1 MITKKSLFFLLGF
14 GLSLLILATACGPSI
29 DPTNNNTT
37 TGETETA
44 VTNNDQTESNT
55 NQPTAE
61 TNTTQNAAPQIEVV
75 DSAIDARGIQV
86 GFTADGHAYRGNPD
100 APVVLEEFSDFQCPF
115 CSRFSA
121 QTLPSLV
128 ENQIKNGELLLVYY
142 DFPLDNL
149 HPQARAAANAARCA
163 GEQGPI
169 AYWDI
174 HDLIY
179 ANTQEWGN
187 NNANQFFAKY
197 GEELGLDMGAF
208 SSCLENNKYAEQV
221 QADVD
226 FGSSRGI
233 RSTPSF
239 FVNGQSLVGA
249 QPLSIFNQAIAAVQQ
264 GESIAQE
271 APESTPQEAP
281 KLDDYLVPPPQVPER
296 VELTTDNAAMVL
308 GDPNAPVTIVEFT
321 DFQCPYCQRFSLETM
336 PKILENMIESG
347 EVYFILKDLPLE
359 SIHPEARAAANAARC
374 AGEQDAYLE
383 MHDALFNSQSTWSGN
398 GNDSARESFAVLAT
412 ELDLDTDAFAAC
424 LDSNQYD
431 AAVELNIIEAFDL
444 EAQSTPY
451 FFVNGLPVSGAQ
463 PYELFEYAVSL
474 AKEGELQAAY
484 GRPEP
489 NISEAYSIGDP
500 NAPVQIIE
508 FTDYQCPFCS
518 RYYSQSYK
526 QIKEKYVDTGQVYY
540 VFKDFPL
547 TNIHPQAAKAAE
559 AARCAGDQDSYLEM
573 HDMLF
578 EKQAEW
584 NNQPTANQLFIN
596 YATDLGLDSASFQQ
610 CLDSGQHTA
619 VVNADLEE
627 GSGLGV
633 SGTPAFFINNH
644 SINGALPYALFEEA
658 IERFL
663 TASSST

>member
-1 MITKKSLFFLLGF
+1 MFAKKKLIFLI
-14 GLSLLILATACGPSI
+14 GLSLLILMTACGPSS
-29 DPTNNNTT
+29 DPTNNDTVTNDS
-37 TGETETA
+37 ETA
-44 VTNNDQTESNT
+44 ETNNDQTETNT
-55 NQPTAE
+55 NQPTTE
-61 TNTTQNAAPQIEVV
+61 TTDTQNATPKVDIE
-75 DSAIDARGIQV
+75 SSEIDANGIQV
-86 GFTADGHAYRGNPD
+86 GFTAEGRAFRGNPD
-100 APVVLEEFSDFQCPF
+100 APVLLEEFSDFQCPF

-121 QTLPSLV
+121 QTLPSLI

-163 GEQGPI
+163 GEQSAT

-179 ANTQEWGN
+179 ANTQQWSN
-187 NNANQFFAKY
+187 SNANQVFAGF
-197 GEELGLDMGAF
+197 GEELGLDMDTFNG
-208 SSCLENNKYAEQV
+208 CLESNKYAEQV
-221 QADVD
+221 QADID
-226 FGSSRGI
+226 LGSSRGI

-249 QPLSIFNQAIAAVQQ
+249 QPLSVFDRAITSVQQ

-271 APESTPQEAP
+271 APEPAPQETP
-281 KLDDYLVPPPQVPER
+281 KLDDYLNPPPSVPER
-296 VELTTDNAAMVL
+296 VDVSDDNAAMVL
-308 GDPNAPVTIVEFT
+308 GDPDAPVTIVEFT
-321 DFQCPYCQRFSLETM
+321 DYQCPYCQRFSLDTM
-336 PKILENMIESG
+336 PQILEGMIESG

-383 MHDALFNSQSTWSGN
+383 MHDALFSSQQTWSGA
-398 GNDSARESFAVLAT
+398 GYDGAVESFTALAVD
-412 ELDLDTDAFAAC
+412 LDLDTDAFTAC
-424 LDSNQYD
+424 LDSNKFD
-431 AAVELNIIEAFDL
+431 AAVELNITEAFSI
-444 EAQSTPY
+444 EAQSTPF

-489 NISEAYSIGDP
+489 DISNAYSIGDP
-500 NAPVQIIE
+500 DAPVQIIE
-508 FTDYQCPFCS
+508 FTDFQCPFCS
-518 RYYSQSYK
+518 RYYAQAYK
-526 QIKEKYVDTGQVYY
+526 QIVEKYVDTGQVHY

-547 TNIHPQAAKAAE
+547 VNIHPQATKAAE
-559 AARCAGDQDSYLEM
+559 AARCAGDQDNYLEM

-584 NNQPTANQLFIN
+584 NNQPAANQLFVG
-596 YATDLGLDSASFQQ
+596 YATDLGLDSAAFQL
-610 CLDSGQHTA
+610 CLDSGQYTA
-619 VVNADLEE
+619 AVNADLEE
-627 GSGLGV
+627 GSALGV

-644 SINGALPYALFEEA
+644 SINGSLPYALFEEA

-663 TASSST
+663 AESSST

>member
-197 GEELGLDMGAF
+197 GEELGLDMAAF